1 MASLGRAQRCEKAH
15 ACLVRMLDGGKR
27 GAFCMLATAAS
38 SGYKGAIPEPAC
50 RALRQLP

>member
-15 ACLVRMLDGGKR
+15 ACPVRMLDGGKR